1 MIIFI
6 NRKPQKISKKYLNPP
21 YSCFL
26 FFFSHDM
33 IAYVTLFGICVSVEQ
48 LSFTD
53 ITMKGRDFMKKTQF
67 KNSLLLLLTATIWGV
82 AFVAQSV
89 GMDHVGPFTFNAIRS
104 IIGGI
109 VLIPCIF
116 FLDHRKSAQ
125 KEELPSPQ
133 QQVEQ
138 TGTLILGG
146 VCCGILL
153 ALASSFQQ
161 MGIQYTTVGRAGFI
175 TACYIVIVPIL
186 GHFFLRKKCGAT
198 IWIAV
203 ALALAGLYLL
213 CITDGFSVGKGDL
226 LVMVCS
232 LLFSLHI
239 LVIDYFSPKVDGV
252 KMSCIQFF
260 VCGFL
265 CAIPAVFTEH
275 IVSADIFAAW
285 APILYAGVM
294 SCGVAYTLQIIGQKD
309 MNPTVASLILSLES
323 CISVLAGWIFLNQ
336 KLSARELSGCVLMFA
351 AIILAQLP
359 SGKKA

>member
-1 MIIFI
+1 
-6 NRKPQKISKKYLNPP
+6 
-21 YSCFL
+21 
-26 FFFSHDM
+26 
-33 IAYVTLFGICVSVEQ
+33 
-48 LSFTD
+48 
-53 ITMKGRDFMKKTQF
+53 MKKTQV

-89 GMDHVGPFTFNAIRS
+89 GMDHVGPFTFNAVRS
-104 IIGGI
+104 VIGGL

-116 FLDHRKSAQ
+116 FLNHRKAVP
-125 KEELPSPQ
+125 KEPVSPQ
-133 QQVEQ
+133 RQVEQ

-175 TACYIVIVPIL
+175 TACYIVIVPLL
-186 GHFFLRKKCGAT
+186 GHFFLKKKCGAS

-203 ALALAGLYLL
+203 ALALVGLYLL
-213 CITDGFSVGKGDL
+213 CITDGFSIGKGDL

-265 CAIPAVFTEH
+265 CTIPAIFTEH
-275 IVSADIFAAW
+275 IVFADILAAW

-323 CISVLAGWIFLNQ
+323 CISVLAGWVILHQ

-359 SGKKA
+359 SKKKN

>member
-1 MIIFI
+1 
-6 NRKPQKISKKYLNPP
+6 
-21 YSCFL
+21 
-26 FFFSHDM
+26 
-33 IAYVTLFGICVSVEQ
+33 
-48 LSFTD
+48 
-53 ITMKGRDFMKKTQF
+53 MKKTQV

-89 GMDHVGPFTFNAIRS
+89 GMDHVGPFTFNAVRS
-104 IIGGI
+104 VIGGL

-116 FLDHRKSAQ
+116 FLNHRKAVP
-125 KEELPSPQ
+125 KEPVSPQ
-133 QQVEQ
+133 QQMEQ

-175 TACYIVIVPIL
+175 TACYIVIVPLL
-186 GHFFLRKKCGAT
+186 GHFFLKKKCGAS

-203 ALALAGLYLL
+203 ALALIGLYLL

-252 KMSCIQFF
+252 KMSCIQFL

-265 CAIPAVFTEH
+265 CAIPAIFTEH
-275 IVSADIFAAW
+275 IVFADILAAW

-323 CISVLAGWIFLNQ
+323 CISVLAGWILLNQ
-336 KLSARELSGCVLMFA
+336 KLSPRELLGCVLMFT

-359 SGKKA
+359 SKKK

>member
-1 MIIFI
+1 
-6 NRKPQKISKKYLNPP
+6 
-21 YSCFL
+21 
-26 FFFSHDM
+26 M

-175 TACYIVIVPIL
+175 TACYIIIVPLLSLFL
-186 GHFFLRKKCGAT
+186 GKKCSPAIAGAVVL
-198 IWIAV
+198 AV
-203 ALALAGLYLL
+203 AGLYLL
-213 CITDGFSVGKGDL
+213 CMSGSDRGIQKGDFL
-226 LVMVCS
+226 IMIC
-232 LLFSLHI
+232 
-239 LVIDYFSPKVDGV
+239 SPKKIVGMLQ
-252 KMSCIQFF
+252 KFF
-260 VCGFL
+260 
-265 CAIPAVFTEH
+265 
-275 IVSADIFAAW
+275 D
-285 APILYAGVM
+285 
-294 SCGVAYTLQIIGQKD
+294 
-309 MNPTVASLILSLES
+309 
-323 CISVLAGWIFLNQ
+323 
-336 KLSARELSGCVLMFA
+336 SGN
-351 AIILAQLP
+351 
-359 SGKKA
+359 S